1 MTVDNQI
8 AVAIMI
14 AFAIGSIVGCI
25 IGYKFTGG
33 RADLFHSVLV
43 YKHAIFKVSTPS
55 KALSHYLSIRIA
67 RCYDTWMER
76 FDG

>member
-8 AVAIMI
+8 ALAIMI
-14 AFAIGSIVGCI
+14 AFAIGSMVGFI
-25 IGYKFTGG
+25 IGYKHTKD
-33 RADLFHSVLV
+33 RPDLFHSVMV
-43 YKHAIFKVSTPS
+43 YKHAIFKISTPS

-67 RCYDTWMER
+67 RCYDGWMER